1 MKLGILIGVIVVAL
15 LAGYAV
21 IKEEPP
27 QGNVKDNFGK
37 NWAR

>member
-1 MKLGILIGVIVVAL
+1 MKLGILIGVIVAAL
-15 LAGYAV
+15 LVGYAM

-27 QGNVKDNFGK
+27 KGNVKDNFGK

>member
-1 MKLGILIGVIVVAL
+1 MKLGILIGVIVAAL
-15 LAGYAV
+15 LVGYAV

-27 QGNVKDNFGK
+27 KGNVKDNFGK